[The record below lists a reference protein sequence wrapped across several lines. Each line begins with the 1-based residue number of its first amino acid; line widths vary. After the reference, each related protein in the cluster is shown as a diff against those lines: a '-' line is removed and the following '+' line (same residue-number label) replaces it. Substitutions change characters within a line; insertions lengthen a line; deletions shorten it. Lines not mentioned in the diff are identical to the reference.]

1 MPPLPDAEPTVSRYL
16 DYLPAIYSE
25 DGDPGK
31 GSFLGRFLLAFEHV
45 LTGREDP
52 ADPGLE
58 EVLDGIDGGRE
69 LRGAERHFDPTP
81 PPDAAGDLEL
91 QQAPAEF
98 LDWLAQ
104 WVALSLRADMPQA
117 RQRALIANAVSLYKR
132 RGTKQGLE
140 DVIALAT
147 GTGVTIEEQADAFQI
162 GVHSRIGVD
171 TLLGGGPPH
180 FFRVVATFPTRA
192 DADASEAIL
201 REILDAEK
209 PAHTYYR
216 LDLETPVLQIG
227 VTSTVGV
234 DTVLAPKT

>member
-1 MPPLPDAEPTVSRYL
+1 MPPLPDTQATVSRYL

-25 DGDPGK
+25 NGNTGSA
-31 GSFLGRFLLAFEHV
+31 SFLGRFLLAFEHV

-58 EVLDGIDGGRE
+58 EVLDGIGEGQE
-69 LRGAERHFDPTP
+69 FRGIERYFDPTP
-81 PPDAAGDLEL
+81 PPDAIGSPEL
-91 QQAPAEF
+91 QQTPRDF
-98 LDWLAQ
+98 LEWLAQ
-104 WVALSLRADMPQA
+104 WVALSLRADMPEA
-117 RQRALIANAVSLYKR
+117 RQRALIANAVTLYKL

-180 FFRVVATFPTRA
+180 FFRVVARFPTRE
-192 DADASEAIL
+192 DADKSEAIL

-216 LDLETPVLQIG
+216 LDLETPVLQVG
-227 VTSTVGV
+227 VTSTVGI
-234 DTVLAPKT
+234 DTVLGPRP

>member
-1 MPPLPDAEPTVSRYL
+1 MPPLPDTPATVSRYF
-16 DYLPAIYSE
+16 DYLPAVYSE
-25 DGDPGK
+25 D

-58 EVLDGIDGGRE
+58 EVLDGIDDERE
-69 LRGAERHFDPTP
+69 LRGIERYFDPTP
-81 PPDAAGDLEL
+81 PTGASGAVER
-91 QQAPAEF
+91 QQAPPEF
-98 LDWLAQ
+98 LEWLAQ
-104 WVALSLRADMPQA
+104 WVALSLRADMPEA

-147 GTGVTIEEQADAFQI
+147 GTGVTIEEQADAFQV

-171 TLLGGGPPH
+171 TLLSGGPPH
-180 FFRVVATFPTRA
+180 FFRVVARFPTRA
-192 DADASEAIL
+192 QADASEAIL

-234 DTVLAPKT
+234 DTVLAPGP